1 MANGIEHITDQLVL
15 ARELIKQ
22 DGTNKEL
29 AMLAYLIEM
38 ALLEAYD
45 VRAGVRRPLPVR
57 APK

>member
-1 MANGIEHITDQLVL
+1 MANGIKHITDQLAL

-22 DGTNKEL
+22 DGANKEL

-38 ALLEAYD
+38 AILEAHD
-45 VRAGVRRPLPVR
+45 VQAGVRRPLPVR